1 MPPTIHPALPG
12 PLAAVLTV
20 DPLLA
25 ERVSALH
32 PAVHAVLLTRLS
44 GTREGVL
51 RDTDGLLIL
60 AGTSG
65 QSGSPAAA
73 RRVYIGTNLDDAT
86 VRTRAVRLGA
96 PCVMFLPDDA
106 AELTQLIAAHLGIPV

>member
-1 MPPTIHPALPG
+1 MPPTTHPALPG

-44 GTREGVL
+44 GTGEGVL
-51 RDTDGLLIL
+51 RNTDGLLIL
-60 AGTSG
+60 AGPSG
-65 QSGSPAAA
+65 RDDSPAAA
-73 RRVYIGTNLDDAT
+73 RRIYLGTNLDDAT
-86 VRTRAVRLGA
+86 AWTRAATLRA
-96 PCVMFLPDDA
+96 PCVMFLPDA
-106 AELTQLIAAHLGIPV
+106 AGELTQLIAAHLGIPA